1 MLLVLKMFKAMIV
14 QLMLHLSLISVLVSI
29 IKSLHFCVRVLSDYV
44 ELRN

>member
-14 QLMLHLSLISVLVSI
+14 QLMLHQPCLCVSLI
-29 IKSLHFCVRVLSDYV
+29 IKSLHFGVRVLSDNV